1 MSHKLRIHTFTR
13 AMAGVAQLNL
23 SAFFFEFV
31 FVRIMYS
38 EKSTLL
44 KEYNSFDYKT
54 DLSLMSTKVI
64 HIHHT

>member
-1 MSHKLRIHTFTR
+1 
-13 AMAGVAQLNL
+13 MAGVAQLNL